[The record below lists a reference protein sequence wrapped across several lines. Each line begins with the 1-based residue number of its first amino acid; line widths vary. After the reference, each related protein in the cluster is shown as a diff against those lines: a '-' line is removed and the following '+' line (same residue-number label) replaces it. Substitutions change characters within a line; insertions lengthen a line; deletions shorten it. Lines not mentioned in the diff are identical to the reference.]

1 MERRKFI
8 RNSLALLTPT
18 IIGGNPIHILQD
30 HPLLNTALLAT
41 ANNENVL
48 VIIQLSGGNDGLN
61 TVIPIS
67 DYANYYNARTNIA
80 IPENKILKLT
90 GNDATGI
97 HPAMT
102 AMQNLFSDGKL
113 NVVQSVGYPQ
123 PSFSHFRATDIWMSG
138 ADSNEYLNTGWAGR
152 FLNSEN
158 PDYPD
163 GYPTKEKPDPLAIQ
177 IGSLATLTC
186 QGPAVNMALSIS
198 DPSSF
203 YNLIDGTNAT
213 VSNTNAGYEL
223 SFLRSIAKQTNQ
235 YTVRIKAASD
245 SVTKQVTYPN
255 NSLASQLKIVA
266 RLIKG
271 GLKTKVY
278 MVNYGGFDT
287 HAGQVVAT
295 DTATGAHA
303 NLLKVLSDSIAAF
316 QSDLIPRAAKQGVR
330 VAVHSDSVTV
340 AWSSEHYALLGNG
353 PVTVRLTLFKSGVIH
368 DSISFDSTT
377 NPAQMARFLL
387 GNPFST
393 PTGVPLGLVGVAA
406 TSSRLSSTLD
416 LAATQMQLVGSE
428 SDPLNL
434 GVVMTPNCFQ
444 VESGGTVESVS
455 VSKLRVRLA
464 QNRKSISLDVSG
476 VGTGKVSLI
485 AAVNGTAC
493 SQTAWTS
500 LSSGK
505 GAHRLPIPRGVGR
518 VSFKAG
524 AGRAGTSVSSV
535 RRRTTK
541 QEHLRLCSRILKPVL
556 AAGAP

>member
-90 GNDATGI
+90 GTDATGI
-97 HPAMT
+97 HPSMT

-163 GYPTKEKPDPLAIQ
+163 GYPNKDKPDPLAIQ

-186 QGPAVNMALSIS
+186 QGPSVNMGLSIS

-203 YNLIDGTNAT
+203 YNLLDGTNAT

-235 YTVRIKAASD
+235 YTIRIKAASD

-316 QSDLIPRAAKQGVR
+316 QSDMAGLEIEDRVIGMTYSEFGRRIKSNASGGTDHGSAAPLFLFGKNVRGGVFGNNPTIPITATVNDNVPYQYDFRTIYNTILQNWFCVTDTAKTEILTKPFPILPLINASVCGINDKASTFAK
-330 VAVHSDSVTV
+330 D
-340 AWSSEHYALLGNG
+340 ALVYNY
-353 PVTVRLTLFKSGVIH
+353 P
-368 DSISFDSTT
+368 
-377 NPAQMARFLL
+377 
-387 GNPFST
+387 NPFSSFT
-393 PTGVPLGLVGVAA
+393 KIEFKTVGGPTLLQLLDGGGTIIKVLVEA
-406 TSSRLSSTLD
+406 TYNFAGMNSY
-416 LAATQMQLVGSE
+416 
-428 SDPLNL
+428 NL
-434 GVVMTPNCFQ
+434 YGTGMTPG
-444 VESGGTVESVS
+444 VYYI
-455 VSKLRVRLA
+455 RL
-464 QNRKSISLDVSG
+464 QNQD
-476 VGTGKVSLI
+476 KVF
-485 AAVNGTAC
+485 V
-493 SQTAWTS
+493 
-500 LSSGK
+500 K
-505 GAHRLPIPRGVGR
+505 PII
-518 VSFKAG
+518 KM
-524 AGRAGTSVSSV
+524 
-535 RRRTTK
+535 
-541 QEHLRLCSRILKPVL
+541 
-556 AAGAP
+556 